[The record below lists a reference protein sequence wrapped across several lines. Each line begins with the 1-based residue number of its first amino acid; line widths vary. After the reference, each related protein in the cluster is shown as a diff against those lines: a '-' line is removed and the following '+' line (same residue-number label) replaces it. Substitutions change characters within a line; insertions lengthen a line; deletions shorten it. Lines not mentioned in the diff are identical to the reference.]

1 MIEISEPLPDSEPGY
16 KTVHNISL
24 DGKYIG
30 YVDVSY
36 LRQEDVK
43 TFQKY
48 TKRKLKAGQPFGV
61 QVFIDISKGGVKATD
76 IGTQGLLQIVNA
88 LKQKLEGLEDRDIFI
103 LELEA
108 GRKRPISRGGEIQ
121 VPRIPTRE

>member
-1 MIEISEPLPDSEPGY
+1 MIEISEPLPDSDPRY

-24 DGKYIG
+24 NGKYIG

-103 LELEA
+103 IELEA
-108 GRKRPISRGGEIQ
+108 GRKRPIGRGGNIQ

>member
-1 MIEISEPLPDSEPGY
+1 LIEISEPLPDSDPRY

-24 DGKYIG
+24 NGKYIG

>member
-16 KTVHNISL
+16 RTVHNISL
-24 DGKYIG
+24 NGKYIG

-61 QVFIDISKGGVKATD
+61 QVFIDVSKGGVKSAE
-76 IGTQGLLQIVNA
+76 IGAQGLLEIVNA
-88 LKQKLEGLEDRDIFI
+88 LKKKLEGLEERDIFI

-108 GRKRPISRGGEIQ
+108 GRKRPIARGGDIQ
-121 VPRIPTRE
+121 VPRVATRQ